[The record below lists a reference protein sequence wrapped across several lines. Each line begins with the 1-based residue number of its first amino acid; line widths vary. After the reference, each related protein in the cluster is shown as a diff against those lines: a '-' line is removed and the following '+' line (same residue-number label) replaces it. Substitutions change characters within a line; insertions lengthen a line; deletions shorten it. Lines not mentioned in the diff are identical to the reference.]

1 MLVMTIDQ
9 QGSRRQSDRVDDL
22 LHWLHAQPAARR
34 LVRRFE
40 RTAGDE
46 VQGLLDN
53 PGDVVDLTL
62 GVIRTGRWY
71 VGIGIGSVRRPTPSS
86 VRAASG
92 PAFLNAR
99 HAVERAKIAP
109 AHVAVLGPERE
120 SAENTE
126 ALLALLAA
134 VVQRRSHQGWEVV
147 DLMAEDLTQK
157 EIAERLKISPQAVSQ
172 RLRAAL
178 WNEERR
184 VRPVAARLLA
194 EADA

>member
-9 QGSRRQSDRVDDL
+9 QGSRRQSDRVDYL
-22 LHWLHAQPAARR
+22 LNWLHAQPAARR
-34 LVRRFE
+34 FVRKFE

-46 VQGLLDN
+46 VQGLLDR
-53 PGDVVDLTL
+53 PDDVVDLAL
-62 GVIRTGRWY
+62 GLVRTDRWY
-71 VGIGIGSVRRPTPSS
+71 VGIGTGSVRRPTPSS

-92 PAFLNAR
+92 PAFVNAR
-99 HAVERAKIAP
+99 DAVERAKSVP
-109 AHVAVLGPERE
+109 ARLAVTGPDRE

-147 DLMAEDLTQK
+147 DLMAEDLTQR
-157 EIAERLKISPQAVSQ
+157 EVAERLKISPQAVSQ

-184 VRPVAARLLA
+184 VRPLAARLLA
-194 EADA
+194 EADS